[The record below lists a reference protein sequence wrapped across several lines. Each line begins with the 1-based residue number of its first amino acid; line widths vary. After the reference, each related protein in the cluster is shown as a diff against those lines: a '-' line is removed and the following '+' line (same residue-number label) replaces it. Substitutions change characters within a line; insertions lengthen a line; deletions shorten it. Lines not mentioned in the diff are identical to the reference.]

1 MIFKRCAMRLSL
13 FLTVILTERKTPL
26 VQKDII
32 MYNIQTLGTYY
43 QLTLCLKQ
51 VLYCVLSCS
60 LLL

>member
-13 FLTVILTERKTPL
+13 FLTVILTERKTLL

-43 QLTLCLKQ
+43 QLRLSLKQ